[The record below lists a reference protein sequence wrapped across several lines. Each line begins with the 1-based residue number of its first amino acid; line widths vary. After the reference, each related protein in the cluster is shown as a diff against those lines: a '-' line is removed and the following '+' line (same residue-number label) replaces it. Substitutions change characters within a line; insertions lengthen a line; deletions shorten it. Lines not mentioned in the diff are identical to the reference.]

1 VSTKQLVN
9 IYTLSDEHF
18 EDQAIKVKKLFYKY
32 KAKRLVVD
40 GNGMGIGFV
49 DYLVKPQI
57 DPDTNE
63 IWPDF
68 GVYGG
73 TQDDAVDE
81 YKKYRTANCE

>member
-1 VSTKQLVN
+1 
-9 IYTLSDEHF
+9 
-18 EDQAIKVKKLFYKY
+18 LFYKY

-63 IWPDF
+63 VWPDF

-81 YKKYRTANCE
+81 YKKYRTANCEQDALYIVKANAPVNNEAHSNV